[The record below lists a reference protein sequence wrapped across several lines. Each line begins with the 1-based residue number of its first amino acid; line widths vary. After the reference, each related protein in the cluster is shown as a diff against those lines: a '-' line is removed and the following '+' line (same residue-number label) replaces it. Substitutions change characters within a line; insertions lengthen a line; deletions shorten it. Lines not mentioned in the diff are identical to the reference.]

1 MRTTTKKL
9 ENAVTQI
16 KVTFDKKEWAEAQ
29 DAALKRL
36 ATRVKLDGFRPG
48 KAPVAMIK
56 ARLGK
61 QAIYDEAT
69 DQILQKRYAD
79 IMKKAEVA
87 PIAQPTLNIDSVDN
101 DNLKITILCPVK
113 PEVELGEYKGLEVKK
128 GRVTVAKKDI
138 EAQVENYRHEFAELT
153 TKENGE
159 VAKGDT
165 VVMDFEGF
173 IDGEA
178 FEGGKAEN
186 HSLEIGSGSFIPGF
200 EEQVVGMKVGEEKEI
215 HVTFPEEYQ
224 SAELAGQEAVFKVKV
239 HEIKTK
245 VLPDID
251 DELAKDVN
259 IDGIETLADL
269 ETYTKEQIKNKKQTE
284 VESKFSDDIFNAVI
298 ENTPLEVPEAMI
310 ETETQTMLREVEQN
324 LSQQGLNMEL
334 FQQLTGKTMEDM
346 KAEMSEQAEKRVK
359 FNLILAEIAKAEN
372 IEISDEK
379 IDEKLA
385 EMAKSYD
392 MEVEKLKELVGEAEK
407 QQMKDDMAVQ
417 EAIDF
422 LVENAV
428 EK

>member
-1 MRTTTKKL
+1 METVCNKL
-9 ENAVTQI
+9 EKCMMEV
-16 KVTFDKKEWAEAQ
+16 KVTFTTEEWKNAQ
-29 DAALKRL
+29 EKALEKL
-36 ATRVKLDGFRPG
+36 AKNVKIDGFRQG
-48 KAPVAMIK
+48 KAPMKMVKSRVGK
-56 ARLGK
+56 A
-61 QAIYDEAT
+61 AILEEAT
-69 DQILQKRYAD
+69 DVVLKKSYAAILLDNNIQPVGQPQVQIDELTEDVLKVTVTAP
-79 IMKKAEVA
+79 VA
-87 PIAQPTLNIDSVDN
+87 PEVTL
-101 DNLKITILCPVK
+101 
-113 PEVELGEYKGLEVKK
+113 GQYKGLEVKK
-128 GRVTVAKKDI
+128 GTVKVTKKEI
-138 EAQVENYRHEFAELT
+138 EAELANYQNQFAELVIKEEGT
-153 TKENGE
+153 VENG
-159 VAKGDT
+159 DT
-165 VVMDFEGF
+165 AVIDFEGF
-173 IDGEA
+173 KDGVA

-200 EEQVVGMKVGEEKEI
+200 EEQVIGMKVGEEKEI
-215 HVTFPEEYQ
+215 NVTFPEEYQ

-372 IEISDEK
+372 IEISDEEVD
-379 IDEKLA
+379 DEIKEIATYYGREFDEVKTIFEAQMGQIKSDLA
-385 EMAKSYD
+385 TRK
-392 MEVEKLKELVGEAEK
+392 
-407 QQMKDDMAVQ
+407 AVQ
-417 EAIDF
+417 LIKDN
-422 LVENAV
+422 V
-428 EK
+428 K

>member
-1 MRTTTKKL
+1 MKKGTVKVTKK
-9 ENAVTQI
+9 E
-16 KVTFDKKEWAEAQ
+16 
-29 DAALKRL
+29 
-36 ATRVKLDGFRPG
+36 
-48 KAPVAMIK
+48 
-56 ARLGK
+56 
-61 QAIYDEAT
+61 
-69 DQILQKRYAD
+69 
-79 IMKKAEVA
+79 
-87 PIAQPTLNIDSVDN
+87 
-101 DNLKITILCPVK
+101 
-113 PEVELGEYKGLEVKK
+113 
-128 GRVTVAKKDI
+128 I
-138 EAQVENYRHEFAELT
+138 EAELANYQNQFAELIIKEEGT
-153 TKENGE
+153 VENG
-159 VAKGDT
+159 DT
-165 VVMDFEGF
+165 AVIDFEGF
-173 IDGEA
+173 KDGVA

-200 EEQVVGMKVGEEKEI
+200 EEQVIGMKVGEEKEI
-215 HVTFPEEYQ
+215 NVTFPEEYQ

-346 KAEMSEQAEKRVK
+346 KTEMSEQAEKRVK

-372 IEISDEK
+372 IEISDEEVD
-379 IDEKLA
+379 DEIKEIATYYGREFDEVKTIFEAQMGQIKSDLA
-385 EMAKSYD
+385 TRK
-392 MEVEKLKELVGEAEK
+392 
-407 QQMKDDMAVQ
+407 AVQ
-417 EAIDF
+417 LIKDN
-422 LVENAV
+422 V
-428 EK
+428 K

>member
-1 MRTTTKKL
+1 MKMVKSRVGKAAILEEATDVVLKKSYAAIL
-9 ENAVTQI
+9 LDNNIQPVGQPQVQI
-16 KVTFDKKEWAEAQ
+16 DELTEDVLKVTV
-29 DAALKRL
+29 
-36 ATRVKLDGFRPG
+36 T
-48 KAPVAMIK
+48 APVA
-56 ARLGK
+56 
-61 QAIYDEAT
+61 
-69 DQILQKRYAD
+69 
-79 IMKKAEVA
+79 
-87 PIAQPTLNIDSVDN
+87 
-101 DNLKITILCPVK
+101 
-113 PEVELGEYKGLEVKK
+113 PEVTLGQYKGLEVKK
-128 GRVTVAKKDI
+128 GTVKVTKKEI
-138 EAQVENYRHEFAELT
+138 EAELANYQNQFAELVIKEEGT
-153 TKENGE
+153 VENG
-159 VAKGDT
+159 DT
-165 VVMDFEGF
+165 AVIDFEGF
-173 IDGEA
+173 KDGVA

-372 IEISDEK
+372 IEISDEEVD
-379 IDEKLA
+379 DEIKEIATYYGREFDEVKTIFEAQMGQIKSDLA
-385 EMAKSYD
+385 TRK
-392 MEVEKLKELVGEAEK
+392 
-407 QQMKDDMAVQ
+407 AVQ
-417 EAIDF
+417 LIKDN
-422 LVENAV
+422 V
-428 EK
+428 K

>member
-1 MRTTTKKL
+1 MEKCSRKALEKL
-9 ENAVTQI
+9 AKN
-16 KVTFDKKEWAEAQ
+16 
-29 DAALKRL
+29 
-36 ATRVKLDGFRPG
+36 VKIDGFRQG
-48 KAPVAMIK
+48 KAPMKMVKSRVGK
-56 ARLGK
+56 A
-61 QAIYDEAT
+61 AILEEAT
-69 DQILQKRYAD
+69 DVVLKKSYAAILLDNNIQPVGQPQVQIDELTEDVLKVTVTAP
-79 IMKKAEVA
+79 VA
-87 PIAQPTLNIDSVDN
+87 PEVTL
-101 DNLKITILCPVK
+101 
-113 PEVELGEYKGLEVKK
+113 GQYKGLEVKK
-128 GRVTVAKKDI
+128 GTVKVTKKEI
-138 EAQVENYRHEFAELT
+138 EAELANYQNQFAELVIKEEGT
-153 TKENGE
+153 VENG
-159 VAKGDT
+159 DT
-165 VVMDFEGF
+165 AVIDFEGF
-173 IDGEA
+173 KDGVA

-372 IEISDEK
+372 IEISDEEVD
-379 IDEKLA
+379 DEIKEIATYYGREFDEVKTIFEAQMGQIKSDLA
-385 EMAKSYD
+385 TRK
-392 MEVEKLKELVGEAEK
+392 
-407 QQMKDDMAVQ
+407 AVQ
-417 EAIDF
+417 LIKDN
-422 LVENAV
+422 V
-428 EK
+428 K

>member
-1 MRTTTKKL
+1 METVCNKL
-9 ENAVTQI
+9 EKCMMEV
-16 KVTFDKKEWAEAQ
+16 KVTFTTEEWKNAQ
-29 DAALKRL
+29 EKALEKL
-36 ATRVKLDGFRPG
+36 AKNVKIDGFRQG
-48 KAPVAMIK
+48 KAPMKMVKSRVGK
-56 ARLGK
+56 A
-61 QAIYDEAT
+61 AILEEAT
-69 DQILQKRYAD
+69 DVVLKKSYAAILLDNNIQPVGQPQVQIDELTEDVLKVTVTAP
-79 IMKKAEVA
+79 VA
-87 PIAQPTLNIDSVDN
+87 PEVTL
-101 DNLKITILCPVK
+101 
-113 PEVELGEYKGLEVKK
+113 GQYKGLEVKK
-128 GRVTVAKKDI
+128 GTVKVTKKEI
-138 EAQVENYRHEFAELT
+138 EAELANYQNQFAELIIKEEGT
-153 TKENGE
+153 VENG
-159 VAKGDT
+159 DT
-165 VVMDFEGF
+165 AVIDFEGF
-173 IDGEA
+173 KDGVA

-372 IEISDEK
+372 IEISDEEVD
-379 IDEKLA
+379 DEIKEIATYYGREFDEVKTIFEAQMGQIKSDLA
-385 EMAKSYD
+385 TRK
-392 MEVEKLKELVGEAEK
+392 
-407 QQMKDDMAVQ
+407 AVQ
-417 EAIDF
+417 LIKDN
-422 LVENAV
+422 V
-428 EK
+428 K

>member
-1 MRTTTKKL
+1 METVCNKL
-9 ENAVTQI
+9 EKCMMEV
-16 KVTFDKKEWAEAQ
+16 KVTFTTEEWKNAQ
-29 DAALKRL
+29 EKALEKL
-36 ATRVKLDGFRPG
+36 AKNVKIDGFRQG
-48 KAPVAMIK
+48 KAPMKMVKSRVGK
-56 ARLGK
+56 A
-61 QAIYDEAT
+61 AILEEAT
-69 DQILQKRYAD
+69 DVVLKKSYAAILLDNNIQPVGQPQVQIDELTEDVLKVTVTAP
-79 IMKKAEVA
+79 VA
-87 PIAQPTLNIDSVDN
+87 PEVTL
-101 DNLKITILCPVK
+101 
-113 PEVELGEYKGLEVKK
+113 GQYKGLEVKK
-128 GRVTVAKKDI
+128 GTVKVTKKEI
-138 EAQVENYRHEFAELT
+138 EAELANYQNQFAELIIKEEGT
-153 TKENGE
+153 VENG
-159 VAKGDT
+159 DT
-165 VVMDFEGF
+165 AVIDFEGF
-173 IDGEA
+173 KDGVA

-200 EEQVVGMKVGEEKEI
+200 EEQVIGMKVGEEKEI

-372 IEISDEK
+372 IEISDEEVD
-379 IDEKLA
+379 DEIKEIATYYGREFDEVKTIFEAQMGQIKSDLA
-385 EMAKSYD
+385 TRK
-392 MEVEKLKELVGEAEK
+392 
-407 QQMKDDMAVQ
+407 AVQ
-417 EAIDF
+417 LIKDN
-422 LVENAV
+422 V
-428 EK
+428 K

>member
-1 MRTTTKKL
+1 METVCNKL
-9 ENAVTQI
+9 EKCMMEV
-16 KVTFDKKEWAEAQ
+16 KVTFTTEEWKNAQ
-29 DAALKRL
+29 EKALEKL
-36 ATRVKLDGFRPG
+36 AKNVKIDGFRQG
-48 KAPVAMIK
+48 KAPMKMVKSRVGK
-56 ARLGK
+56 A
-61 QAIYDEAT
+61 AILEEAT
-69 DQILQKRYAD
+69 DVVLKKSYAAILLDNNIQPVGQPQVQIDELTEDVLKVTVTAP
-79 IMKKAEVA
+79 VA
-87 PIAQPTLNIDSVDN
+87 PEVTL
-101 DNLKITILCPVK
+101 
-113 PEVELGEYKGLEVKK
+113 GQYKGLEVKK
-128 GRVTVAKKDI
+128 GTVKVTKKEI
-138 EAQVENYRHEFAELT
+138 EAELANYQNQFAELIIKEEGT
-153 TKENGE
+153 VENG
-159 VAKGDT
+159 DT
-165 VVMDFEGF
+165 AVIDFEGF
-173 IDGEA
+173 KDGVA

-200 EEQVVGMKVGEEKEI
+200 EEQVIGMKVGEEKEI
-215 HVTFPEEYQ
+215 NVTFPEEYQ

-346 KAEMSEQAEKRVK
+346 KTEMSEQAEKRVK

-372 IEISDEK
+372 IEISDEEVD
-379 IDEKLA
+379 DEI
-385 EMAKSYD
+385 
-392 MEVEKLKELVGEAEK
+392 KEIGRAHV
-407 QQMKDDMAVQ
+407 
-417 EAIDF
+417 
-422 LVENAV
+422 
-428 EK
+428 

>member
-1 MRTTTKKL
+1 METVCNKL
-9 ENAVTQI
+9 EKCMMEV
-16 KVTFDKKEWAEAQ
+16 KVTFTTEEWKNAQ
-29 DAALKRL
+29 EKALEKL
-36 ATRVKLDGFRPG
+36 AKNVKIDGFRQG
-48 KAPVAMIK
+48 KAPMKMVKSRVGK
-56 ARLGK
+56 A
-61 QAIYDEAT
+61 AILEEAT
-69 DQILQKRYAD
+69 DVVLKKSYAAILLDNNIQPVGQPQVQIDELTEDVLKVTVTAP
-79 IMKKAEVA
+79 VA
-87 PIAQPTLNIDSVDN
+87 PEVTL
-101 DNLKITILCPVK
+101 
-113 PEVELGEYKGLEVKK
+113 GQYKGLEVKK
-128 GRVTVAKKDI
+128 GTVKVTKKEI
-138 EAQVENYRHEFAELT
+138 EAELANYQNQFAELIIKEEGT
-153 TKENGE
+153 VENG
-159 VAKGDT
+159 DT
-165 VVMDFEGF
+165 AVIDFEGF
-173 IDGEA
+173 KDGIA

-200 EEQVVGMKVGEEKEI
+200 EEQVIGMKVGEEKEI
-215 HVTFPEEYQ
+215 NVTFPEEYQ

-372 IEISDEK
+372 IEISDEEVD
-379 IDEKLA
+379 DEIKEIATYYGREFDEVKTIFEAQMGQIKSDLA
-385 EMAKSYD
+385 TRK
-392 MEVEKLKELVGEAEK
+392 
-407 QQMKDDMAVQ
+407 AVQ
-417 EAIDF
+417 LIKDN
-422 LVENAV
+422 V
-428 EK
+428 K

>member
-1 MRTTTKKL
+1 METVCNKL
-9 ENAVTQI
+9 EKCMMEV
-16 KVTFDKKEWAEAQ
+16 KVTFTTEEWKNAQ
-29 DAALKRL
+29 EKALEKL
-36 ATRVKLDGFRPG
+36 AKNVKIDGFRQG
-48 KAPVAMIK
+48 KAPMKMVKSRVGK
-56 ARLGK
+56 A
-61 QAIYDEAT
+61 AILEEAT
-69 DQILQKRYAD
+69 DVVLKKSYAAILLDNNIQPVGQPQVQIDELTEDVLKVTVTAP
-79 IMKKAEVA
+79 VA
-87 PIAQPTLNIDSVDN
+87 PEVTL
-101 DNLKITILCPVK
+101 
-113 PEVELGEYKGLEVKK
+113 GQYKGLEVKK
-128 GRVTVAKKDI
+128 GTVKVTKKEI
-138 EAQVENYRHEFAELT
+138 EAELANYQNQFAELVIKEEGT
-153 TKENGE
+153 VENG
-159 VAKGDT
+159 DT
-165 VVMDFEGF
+165 AVIDFEGF
-173 IDGEA
+173 KDGVA

-310 ETETQTMLREVEQN
+310 ETETQTMLREVEHN

-372 IEISDEK
+372 IEISDEEVD
-379 IDEKLA
+379 DEIKEIATYYGREFDEVKTIFEAQMGQIKSDLA
-385 EMAKSYD
+385 TRK
-392 MEVEKLKELVGEAEK
+392 
-407 QQMKDDMAVQ
+407 AVQ
-417 EAIDF
+417 LIKDN
-422 LVENAV
+422 V
-428 EK
+428 K

>member
-1 MRTTTKKL
+1 METVCNKL
-9 ENAVTQI
+9 EKCMMEV
-16 KVTFDKKEWAEAQ
+16 KVTFTTEEWKNAQ
-29 DAALKRL
+29 EKALEKL
-36 ATRVKLDGFRPG
+36 AKNVKIDGFRQG
-48 KAPVAMIK
+48 KAPMKMVKSRVGK
-56 ARLGK
+56 A
-61 QAIYDEAT
+61 AILEEAT
-69 DQILQKRYAD
+69 DVVLKKSYAAILLDNNIQPVGQPQVQIDELTEDVLKVTVTAP
-79 IMKKAEVA
+79 VA
-87 PIAQPTLNIDSVDN
+87 PEVTL
-101 DNLKITILCPVK
+101 
-113 PEVELGEYKGLEVKK
+113 GQYKGLEVKK
-128 GRVTVAKKDI
+128 GTVKVTKKEI
-138 EAQVENYRHEFAELT
+138 EAELANYQNQFAELIIKEEGT
-153 TKENGE
+153 VENG
-159 VAKGDT
+159 DT
-165 VVMDFEGF
+165 AVIDFEGF
-173 IDGEA
+173 KDGVA

-200 EEQVVGMKVGEEKEI
+200 EEQVIGMKVGEEKEI
-215 HVTFPEEYQ
+215 NVTFPEEYQ

-346 KAEMSEQAEKRVK
+346 KTEMSEQAEKRVK

-372 IEISDEK
+372 IEISDEEVD
-379 IDEKLA
+379 DEIKEIATYYGREFDEVKTIFEAQMGQIKSDLA
-385 EMAKSYD
+385 THK
-392 MEVEKLKELVGEAEK
+392 
-407 QQMKDDMAVQ
+407 AVQ
-417 EAIDF
+417 LIKDN
-422 LVENAV
+422 V
-428 EK
+428 K